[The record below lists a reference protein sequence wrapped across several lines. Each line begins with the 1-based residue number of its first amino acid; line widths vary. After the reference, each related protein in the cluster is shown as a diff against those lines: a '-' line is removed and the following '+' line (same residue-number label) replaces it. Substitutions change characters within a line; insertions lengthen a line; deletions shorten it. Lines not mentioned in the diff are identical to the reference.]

1 MRHVYELA
9 HQHLGL
15 KEWPGAKHNPE
26 IVDMFA
32 EVGHDWVQDDET
44 PWCAAF
50 VGAVLGQA
58 GLRGTGKLS
67 ARSYQHWGEE
77 VALEDAEP
85 GDIVVFWR
93 GSPDSWQGHVGF
105 FVELNSTD
113 RIIVLGGNQGNA
125 VSKRAYPAGRLLSVR
140 RAKAPRKTLLLSTTH
155 QAATAGQLGNALTAW
170 QVVPQLD
177 ADLQPFALAGF
188 VLVALALLW
197 VSRERW
203 RKWLAGDR

>member
-1 MRHVYELA
+1 MRHVYQLA
-9 HQHLGL
+9 RQHLGL

-26 IVDMFA
+26 IVEMFA

-58 GLRGTGKLS
+58 GLRGTGKLN
-67 ARSYQHWGEE
+67 ARSYESWGEK

-85 GDIVVFWR
+85 GDVVVFWR
-93 GSPDSWQGHVGF
+93 ESPESWKGHVGF
-105 FVELNSTD
+105 FVSEDSSGD
-113 RIIVLGGNQGNA
+113 IHVLGGNQGDA
-125 VSKRAYPAGRLLSVR
+125 VSVEPYSDERFLSVR
-140 RAKAPRKTLLLSTTH
+140 RAKAPRKTQLLSTTH

-177 ADLQPFALAGF
+177 AELQPFALAGF

-197 VSRERW
+197 VSRERS